1 MTCWLTLVYWMN
13 VMDNVNFEL
22 QELAAMAR
30 LEAVDILYEQMKD
43 EYLCSLFAEYTMT
56 DSGGCEFDA

>member
-1 MTCWLTLVYWMN
+1 MN